1 MTDLTC
7 SVNNCIHNADK
18 CCCKSSIMV
27 DGAGATCCGDTC
39 CASFDERTQ
48 GCATNKYETPNRALN
63 VECEA
68 ESCVYNQS
76 RKCTAQEIS
85 ISGQGA
91 KMASHTEC
99 ASYRSR

>member
-39 CASFDERTQ
+39 CASFDRMNQ
-48 GCATNKYETPNRALN
+48 GKAVNNFETPKRSLN
-63 VECEA
+63 VACEA
-68 ESCVYNQS
+68 VSCVYNDS
-76 RKCTAQEIS
+76 RRCTAEEIS
-85 ISGQGA
+85 IAGHGA
-91 KMASHTEC
+91 EEAGHTQC

>member
-1 MTDLTC
+1 MTILKCSATTC
-7 SVNNCIHNADK
+7 MYNQKELCSKGEIKVNGADARYA
-18 CCCKSSIMV
+18 
-27 DGAGATCCGDTC
+27 DETC